1 LQTNQVQNTPTDNN
15 FSTFAL
21 NVVLKLPSM
30 NYLSDKINLLAESE
44 TLAMTRR
51 SRELRAQGFD
61 VINLSIGEPDFDTPE
76 HVKQAAKDAIDQ
88 NYSHYTPVP
97 GYPELRQ
104 AIANKLKRD
113 NGLDYTAEQIVV
125 STGAKQSL
133 ANAILCLVNPGEEVL
148 IPAPYWVS
156 YKEMIKLA
164 GAKGVFIGSSVQS
177 DYKVTPAQIEAAL
190 TPATKVFLFSSPCNP
205 SGTVYTFDELKAFSE
220 VFERHPQVFIIS
232 DEIYENINFTGRH
245 HSIASFE
252 NIFDRVIVINGL
264 SKGFAMTGWRLGYM
278 AANKTIAK
286 ACDKLQGQVTSGT
299 CSITQRAA
307 IVAMNT
313 NPAESDDIKLMV
325 DAFKYRRDLSIS
337 LLREVPG
344 IKLNVP
350 EGAFYL
356 FPEVTAYY
364 GKKCNDRIILSGSDL
379 CDYLIDTAY
388 VALVPGA
395 AFGSPDCIRI
405 SYATSEDNLREAIK
419 RISEALSKLE

>member
-1 LQTNQVQNTPTDNN
+1 MI
-15 FSTFAL
+15 L
-21 NVVLKLPSM
+21 NPSPM
-30 NYLSDKINLLAESE
+30 NYLSDRINLLAESE

-61 VINLSIGEPDFDTPE
+61 VINLSIGEPDFNTPE
-76 HVKQAAKDAIDQ
+76 HVKKAAKEAIDQ

-113 NGLDYTAEQIVV
+113 NGLEYAVEQIVV

-133 ANAILCLVNPGEEVL
+133 ANTILCLVNPGEEVL
-148 IPAPYWVS
+148 IPTPYWVS

-164 GAKGVFIGSSVQS
+164 EATGVFIEGGINT
-177 DYKVTPAQIEAAL
+177 DFKVTPEQVEAAI
-190 TPATKVFLFSSPCNP
+190 TPKTKVFMFSSPCNP
-205 SGTVYTFDELKAFSE
+205 SGTVYTYGELKAFAD
-220 VFERHPQVFIIS
+220 VFARHPHVFVIS
-232 DEIYENINFTGRH
+232 DEIYENINFTGKH

-252 NIFDRVIVINGL
+252 NIHDRVIVINGL

-278 AANKTIAK
+278 AANKEIAK
-286 ACDKLQGQVTSGT
+286 ACDKLQGQITSAT

-313 NPAESDDIKLMV
+313 DPAESVDIKQMV
-325 DAFKYRRDLSIS
+325 DAFKYRRDLAIS
-337 LLREVPG
+337 LLREIPG

-350 EGAFYL
+350 DGAFYL
-356 FPEVTAYY
+356 FPEVTSYY
-364 GKKCNDRIILSGSDL
+364 GKSFGERVILSGSDL
-379 CDYLIDTAY
+379 CDYLLDTAY
-388 VALVPGA
+388 VAMVPGA
-395 AFGSPDCIRI
+395 AFGSPDCIRF

-419 RISEALSKLE
+419 RISEALSKLK

>member
-1 LQTNQVQNTPTDNN
+1 
-15 FSTFAL
+15 
-21 NVVLKLPSM
+21 M
-30 NYLSDKINLLAESE
+30 NYLSDRINLLSESE

-76 HVKQAAKDAIDQ
+76 HVKEAAKEAIDQ

-104 AIANKLKRD
+104 AIVQKLKRD
-113 NGLDYTAEQIVV
+113 NQLEYTSEQIVV

-133 ANAILCLVNPGEEVL
+133 ANAIMCLVNPGDEVL

-164 GAKGVFIGSSVQS
+164 GGTGVFIESSVKT
-177 DYKVTPAQIEAAL
+177 DFKVTPAQIEAAI
-190 TPATKVFLFSSPCNP
+190 TPKTKVFMFSSPCNP
-205 SGTVYTFDELKAFSE
+205 SGTVYNFDELKAFAE
-220 VFERHPQVFIIS
+220 VFARHPQVFIIS
-232 DEIYENINFTGRH
+232 DEIYENINFTGKH
-245 HSIASFE
+245 FSIASFPE
-252 NIFDRVIVINGL
+252 IFDRVIVINGL

-278 AANKTIAK
+278 ASNKEIAK
-286 ACDKLQGQVTSGT
+286 ACDKLQGQITSGT

-313 NPAESDDIKLMV
+313 DPAESNDIKLMV

-337 LLREVPG
+337 LLREIPG
-344 IKLNVP
+344 INLNLP

-356 FPEVTAYY
+356 FPEVTMYF
-364 GKKCNDRIILSGSDL
+364 GKKFGERIILSGSDL
-379 CDYLIDTAY
+379 CDYLLDTAY
-388 VALVPGA
+388 VAMVPGA
-395 AFGSPDCIRI
+395 AFGSPDCLRF
-405 SYATSEDNLREAIK
+405 SYATSEDNLRDAIK
-419 RISEALSKLE
+419 RISEALAKLK

>member
-1 LQTNQVQNTPTDNN
+1 
-15 FSTFAL
+15 
-21 NVVLKLPSM
+21 M
-30 NYLSDKINLLAESE
+30 NYLSDRINLLAESE

-61 VINLSIGEPDFDTPE
+61 VINLSIGEPDFDTPD
-76 HVKQAAKDAIDQ
+76 HVKEAAKEAIDQ

-113 NGLDYTAEQIVV
+113 NDLHYTAEQIVV

-133 ANAILCLVNPGEEVL
+133 ANAILCLVNPGDEVL

-164 GAKGVFIGSSVQS
+164 GGTGVFIDSSVQT
-177 DYKVTPAQIEAAL
+177 DFKVLPAQIEAAI
-190 TPATKVFLFSSPCNP
+190 TSKTKVFMFSSPCNP
-205 SGTVYTFDELKAFSE
+205 SGTVYTFDELKAFAE

-252 NIFDRVIVINGL
+252 SIFDRVIVINGL

-278 AANKTIAK
+278 ASNKEIAK
-286 ACDKLQGQVTSGT
+286 ACDKLQGQITSAT

-337 LLREVPG
+337 LLREIPG

-350 EGAFYL
+350 DGAFYL
-356 FPEVTAYY
+356 FPEVTSYY
-364 GKKCNDRIILSGSDL
+364 GKKFGDRIILSGSDL
-379 CDYLIDTAY
+379 CDYLLDTAY
-388 VALVPGA
+388 VAMVPGA
-395 AFGSPDCIRI
+395 AFGSPDCIRF

-419 RISEALSKLE
+419 RISEALSKLK

>member
-1 LQTNQVQNTPTDNN
+1 
-15 FSTFAL
+15 
-21 NVVLKLPSM
+21 M
-30 NYLSDKINLLAESE
+30 NYLSDRINLLAESE

-76 HVKQAAKDAIDQ
+76 HVKEAAKEAIDQ

-113 NGLDYTAEQIVV
+113 NSLNYTAEQIVV

-164 GAKGVFIGSSVQS
+164 GATGVFIDSSIQN
-177 DYKVTPAQIEAAL
+177 DFKVTAAQIEAAI
-190 TPATKVFLFSSPCNP
+190 TPKTKLFMFSSPCNP
-205 SGTVYTFDELKAFSE
+205 SGTVYTLDELKAFAE
-220 VFERHPQVFIIS
+220 VFERHPQIFIIS
-232 DEIYENINFTGRH
+232 DEIYENINFTGKH
-245 HSIASFE
+245 SSIASFE
-252 NIFDRVIVINGL
+252 SIFDRVIVINGL

-278 AANKTIAK
+278 AANKEIAK
-286 ACDKLQGQVTSGT
+286 ACDKLQGQITSAT

-313 NPAESDDIKLMV
+313 DPNESDDIKLMV
-325 DAFKYRRDLSIS
+325 DAFKYRRDLAIS
-337 LLREVPG
+337 LLRDIPG

-350 EGAFYL
+350 DGAFYL
-356 FPEVTAYY
+356 FPEVTSYY
-364 GKKCNDRIILSGSDL
+364 GKSFNGRVILSGSDL
-379 CDYLIDTAY
+379 CDYLLDTAY
-388 VALVPGA
+388 VAMVPGG
-395 AFGSPDCIRI
+395 AFGSPDCVRF

-419 RISEALSKLE
+419 RMSEALAKLK

>member
-1 LQTNQVQNTPTDNN
+1 
-15 FSTFAL
+15 
-21 NVVLKLPSM
+21 M
-30 NYLSDKINLLAESE
+30 IHLSDRINLLAESE

-76 HVKQAAKDAIDQ
+76 YVKEAAKEAIDQ
-88 NYSHYTPVP
+88 NYSHYTPVS

-104 AIANKLKRD
+104 AIAAKLKRD

-133 ANAILCLVNPGEEVL
+133 ANAILCLVNPGDEVL

-164 GAKGVFIGSSVQS
+164 GATGVFIEGGIQT
-177 DYKVTPAQIEAAL
+177 DFKVTPEQIEAAI
-190 TPATKVFLFSSPCNP
+190 TPRTKVFMFSSPCNP
-205 SGTVYTFDELKAFSE
+205 SGSVYTFDELMAFSE
-220 VFERHPQVFIIS
+220 VFDRHPHVFVIS

-245 HSIASFE
+245 HSIAAFD
-252 NIFDRVIVINGL
+252 NIKDRVIVINGL

-278 AANKTIAK
+278 AANKELAQ
-286 ACDKLQGQVTSGT
+286 ACDKLQGQITSAT

-307 IVAMNT
+307 IVAMKT
-313 NPAESDDIKLMV
+313 DPLESTDVKMMV
-325 DAFKYRRDLSIS
+325 EAFKYRRDLAIS
-337 LLREVPG
+337 LLRETPG

-350 EGAFYL
+350 DGAFYL
-356 FPEVTAYY
+356 FPEVTSYY
-364 GKKCNDRIILSGSDL
+364 GKSAGERIILSGSDL
-379 CDYLIDTAY
+379 CDYLLDTAY
-388 VALVPGA
+388 VAIVPGA

-419 RISEALSKLE
+419 RIREALSKLK